1 MKKNETMPGVC
12 CLLKNKGPQSITLG
26 IARERGVRG
35 GGSEKRRKE
44 EVPVEDRQEEKK
56 GPEPET
62 EIPLS
67 MRGSGRVALGTTREA
82 RDLGGPFPFAIN
94 DLAAPPRARR
104 GRLIGE
110 ASWSVAASC

>member
-44 EVPVEDRQEEKK
+44 EMPVEDRQEEKNIVIVTILK
-56 GPEPET
+56 
-62 EIPLS
+62 I
-67 MRGSGRVALGTTREA
+67 REHIA
-82 RDLGGPFPFAIN
+82 NGGGMV
-94 DLAAPPRARR
+94 ARR
-104 GRLIGE
+104 HTPTPPITPF
-110 ASWSVAASC
+110 

>member
-26 IARERGVRG
+26 IPRERGVRG

-67 MRGSGRVALGTTREA
+67 MRGSSSWNLYGSALGGDDDEWMDYDND
-82 RDLGGPFPFAIN
+82 DLMSAPSVCGAFGGVGP
-94 DLAAPPRARR
+94 
-104 GRLIGE
+104 
-110 ASWSVAASC
+110 